1 MRAAQLSS
9 ESEAFVTRRTEA
21 FFQADT
27 PLEDPA
33 GEVSESAR
41 NMVEGFLEAMPR
53 VGVALVIILLGYLLS
68 RVLRVA
74 LHSWFKRKQTP
85 SFARVMSKLAGW
97 MLFGVAA
104 LSATAAAF
112 PSVKPVDLLA
122 GLGFFSV
129 AVGFAFQ
136 DILENTLSGVLLLFR
151 QPFES
156 GDQIEVQGQTGTVE
170 AITIRETRIKT
181 FDGQLVVIPNRDV
194 YKNVIRVQTH
204 YDERRLSF
212 VTGVA
217 YENDAREA
225 CDVIE
230 AALKTVHGVA
240 AEPACEAL
248 VSDLG
253 VSTVNIEARFWA
265 GPAQHESRVV
275 LDEAIKTVKSA
286 LEQAG
291 VEMPADIIALQA
303 TPSFKAAMQ
312 GDGEVTPGGGI
323 RTPEQT

>member
-1 MRAAQLSS
+1 MR
-9 ESEAFVTRRTEA
+9 
-21 FFQADT
+21 FQTDT
-27 PLEDPA
+27 PIEEPVE
-33 GEVSESAR
+33 EVSESAR
-41 NMVEGFLEAMPR
+41 KMVEGFLEAIPR

-68 RVLRVA
+68 RLLRAV

-97 MLFGVAA
+97 TLFGVAA

-156 GDQIEVQGQTGTVE
+156 GDQIEVQGQSGTVE
-170 AITIRETRIKT
+170 AITIRETRMKT

-204 YDERRLSF
+204 YDDRRLTF
-212 VTGVA
+212 ITGVA

-225 CDVIE
+225 CAVIE
-230 AALKTVHGVA
+230 EALRSVEGVA
-240 AEPACEAL
+240 DQPPCEAL
-248 VSDLG
+248 VTDLG

-265 GPAQHESRVV
+265 GPAQHASRLV
-275 LDEAIKTVKSA
+275 LDEAIKTVKTA
-286 LEQAG
+286 LEKAG

-303 TPSFKAAMQ
+303 TPSFRAALQ
-312 GDGEVTPGGGI
+312 NDGEVTPGGGLKE
-323 RTPEQT
+323 PS